1 MGTAKKAGPTALTT
15 AAADL
20 LNGGGGSAS
29 MLDRV
34 KHIHVTN
41 KGAAAATFSMYVGL
55 TGGSAA
61 GTELFEDQSIA
72 VGASFDYYCDM
83 PLSSTEFLTG
93 LASANTHLV
102 AIVEYERE
110 VV

>member
-1 MGTAKKAGPTALTT
+1 MGTVKKAGPTALTT

-29 MLDRV
+29 MRDRL

-41 KGAAAATFSMYVGL
+41 KGAADATFSMYIGL
-55 TGGSAA
+55 TGGSLA
-61 GTELFEDQSIA
+61 GTEMFKGQTVA
-72 VGASFDYYCDM
+72 VGESYDWYGDL
-83 PLSSTEFLTG
+83 PLSSTEFLSA
-93 LASANTHLV
+93 LASANTTLV

>member
-15 AAADL
+15 AAANL

-41 KGAAAATFSMYVGL
+41 KAASAATFSMYIGA

-61 GTELFEDQSIA
+61 GTELFEDQSVA
-72 VGASFDYYCDM
+72 VGSSFDWYGDL

-93 LASANTHLV
+93 LASANTSLTV
-102 AIVEYERE
+102 VIEYERE